1 MRRPFF
7 HATAFAVLFTG
18 CAGTNSWLSN
28 DTPTE
33 SKPKLDQ
40 PRPHDPNEI
49 VVQTTDG
56 VDPNVRGDATSQLS
70 ARTTLLEDN
79 EHLRDLLAKALA
91 ERRETEQKLSDAT
104 IRCASLET
112 EVSGLRETVAQLS
125 EQIDGQTTKIAELE
139 RVKSKLEKDRATLA
153 EMYALEKRQRLAFE
167 KELLER
173 EIRSRTLSKDG

>member
-1 MRRPFF
+1 MRRFLLL
-7 HATAFAVLFTG
+7 ATTLGVICTG
-18 CAGTNSWLSN
+18 CAGTNSWLS
-28 DTPTE
+28 DDKTPE

-49 VVQTTDG
+49 VIQTNSEA
-56 VDPNVRGDATSQLS
+56 DPNVRGDATSQLS

-79 EHLRDLLAKALA
+79 EHLRDMLAKALA

-104 IRCASLET
+104 IRGASLDT
-112 EVSGLRETVAQLS
+112 EVAGLRETVAQLS
-125 EQIDGQTTKIAELE
+125 EQIDAQTTKIAELE
-139 RVKSKLEKDRATLA
+139 RVKSKLEKERATLA